1 LIGDE
6 VTSAVQSLDTKIIS
20 DTFID
25 LKEPVRIKYF
35 LNQLSHEG
43 FYIKDLNEFSI
54 RSSLSSYIRKF
65 IEDQLLTYEAE
76 KMGLNNSADV
86 KKYMS
91 MWRDSYLSKMLMA
104 DIFDS
109 LNVSEEEISRHYNSG
124 NMPVELL
131 KIAEVFTDSL
141 KNVELI
147 LNELSK
153 GENIHELARQYSKR
167 DSSKYKDWNSGYF
180 PITEFGE
187 IGKYAALMEIGDIY
201 GPVKVDGGYSIFQLV
216 DRKMDTTD
224 YSGSYDNVKDQLVLQ
239 LTLSKFEKFVN
250 EFNAKLAQ
258 KYDVEIYE
266 DVLSETRNIYLN
278 LVVVRYMGFGGEIY
292 AVPLTEQFSGWYN
305 IWKQENLNP

>member
-1 LIGDE
+1 
-6 VTSAVQSLDTKIIS
+6 
-20 DTFID
+20 
-25 LKEPVRIKYF
+25 
-35 LNQLSHEG
+35 
-43 FYIKDLNEFSI
+43 
-54 RSSLSSYIRKF
+54 
-65 IEDQLLTYEAE
+65 
-76 KMGLNNSADV
+76 
-86 KKYMS
+86 
-91 MWRDSYLSKMLMA
+91 
-104 DIFDS
+104 
-109 LNVSEEEISRHYNSG
+109 
-124 NMPVELL
+124 MPVELL
-131 KIAEVFTDSL
+131 KIAEIFTDSL
-141 KNVELI
+141 KNVELV

-153 GENIHELARQYSKR
+153 GKDIHKLARQYSKR